1 MHRKSLEILTP
12 KFLTR
17 LFEGWEGVPSSL
29 HLSIFSEVFT
39 MSSYYI
45 DNQEKR
51 KQFSFRKNLPLNSGF
66 SATSNEGQLM
76 MAEASLHSNHY
87 QHPNYFGIKVY
98 FS

>member
-39 MSSYYI
+39 VSSYYI

-51 KQFSFRKNLPLNSGF
+51 K
-66 SATSNEGQLM
+66 
-76 MAEASLHSNHY
+76 
-87 QHPNYFGIKVY
+87 
-98 FS
+98 